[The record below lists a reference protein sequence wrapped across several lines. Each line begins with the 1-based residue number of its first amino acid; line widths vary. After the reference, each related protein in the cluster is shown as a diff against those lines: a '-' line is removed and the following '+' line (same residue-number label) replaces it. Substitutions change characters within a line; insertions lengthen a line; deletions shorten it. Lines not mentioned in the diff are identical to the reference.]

1 MIEAILETIHA
12 ISTISINLPTL
23 IVHPQSIINLIPRT
37 LLPPPMNSS
46 TARDNP
52 MTSSIAGESS
62 MMSSSFTEVPVHLF
76 ALGFLES
83 TIAWT
88 GFLESMIPWT
98 QAEETEE
105 TRQ

>member
-1 MIEAILETIHA
+1 
-12 ISTISINLPTL
+12 
-23 IVHPQSIINLIPRT
+23 
-37 LLPPPMNSS
+37 MNSS

-52 MTSSIAGESS
+52 MTSSIAGKSS
-62 MMSSSFTEVPVHLF
+62 MMSSSFTEVPMHLF

>member
-1 MIEAILETIHA
+1 
-12 ISTISINLPTL
+12 
-23 IVHPQSIINLIPRT
+23 
-37 LLPPPMNSS
+37 
-46 TARDNP
+46 
-52 MTSSIAGESS
+52 

-83 TIAWT
+83 TIAGT

>member
-1 MIEAILETIHA
+1 MSFTHTIAASYFLAPGADPQA
-12 ISTISINLPTL
+12 ISYLSLINIFCSAWCYRSIY
-23 IVHPQSIINLIPRT
+23 
-37 LLPPPMNSS
+37 
-46 TARDNP
+46 P

-83 TIAWT
+83 TIAGT

>member
-1 MIEAILETIHA
+1 
-12 ISTISINLPTL
+12 
-23 IVHPQSIINLIPRT
+23 
-37 LLPPPMNSS
+37 
-46 TARDNP
+46 